1 MGDIKLGEVHTIMAG
16 RGVGK
21 SLFYKAIYRG
31 SLTEGE
37 LKALP
42 KELRSA
48 LNLRGP
54 AFKGN
59 K

>member
-1 MGDIKLGEVHTIMAG
+1 MVGIKLGEVHTIMAG
-16 RGVGK
+16 CGVRK
-21 SLFYKAIYRG
+21 SLFYKAIYKG
-31 SLTEGE
+31 GLTDEE
-37 LKALP
+37 LKAIP
-42 KELRSA
+42 KELRSV